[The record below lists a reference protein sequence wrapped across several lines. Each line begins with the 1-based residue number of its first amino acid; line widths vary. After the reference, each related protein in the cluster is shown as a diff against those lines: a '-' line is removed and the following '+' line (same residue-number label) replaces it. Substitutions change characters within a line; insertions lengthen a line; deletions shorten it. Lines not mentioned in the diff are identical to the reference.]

1 MAKYD
6 GQRAA
11 VIGGSI
17 GGLTAALLLR
27 DLGFAVDVYERAAR
41 PLDGRGGGII
51 VQPETLRWFRER
63 SSHRPHTLSTSSQFL
78 RYLGPANEILYEEAN
93 QWAFTSWSAI
103 YGALLSDFDTG
114 RYHLGH
120 TVSALRHDAQTVQIQ
135 FNGGATAEADLV
147 VCADGISA
155 TSRRLLLPHV
165 DRRYANYVGWRGM
178 VLETEV
184 STTTFELLSDAL
196 TYSTG
201 DRSHM
206 IIYPIPGPNLALRP
220 GQRWLNYVWYR
231 NVSEGADL
239 DELLTD
245 RSGARSDVSVSP
257 GQVQDRFIAE
267 LKRAAPDVLAPAA
280 AEVVLT
286 TAHPY
291 IQPIFDIKIPRMTF
305 GRIALIGDAAFVAR
319 PHAAAGTAKA
329 AEDAWT
335 LAAAL
340 EVNHPD
346 IPDALRKWQIPQ
358 LELGSSL
365 VDRAAQ
371 MGDRSQSDNT
381 WIPGDPNLGF
391 GLYGPTPPSWP
402 QGQHASSA

>member
-1 MAKYD
+1 MATYE

-27 DLGFAVDVYERAAR
+27 DLGFTVDVYERATQ
-41 PLDGRGGGII
+41 PLEGRGGGII
-51 VQPETLRWFRER
+51 LQPETLRWFRER
-63 SSHRPHTLSTSSQFL
+63 SSRRPHTLSTSGRFV
-78 RYLGPANEILYEEAN
+78 RYIGPDNTILYQEAK

-103 YGALLSDFDTG
+103 YGALLSDFDTR

-120 TVSALRHDAQTVQIQ
+120 TMSGLRHYAETVQVE
-135 FNGGATAEADLV
+135 FDGATTIEADLV
-147 VCADGISA
+147 VCADGISSTA
-155 TSRRLLLPHV
+155 RKLLLPQV
-165 DRRYANYVGWRGM
+165 ERRYANYVGWRGM
-178 VLETEV
+178 VLENTFSAE
-184 STTTFELLSDAL
+184 TFELLSDAL
-196 TYSTG
+196 TYSTS

-206 IIYPIPGPNLALRP
+206 IIYPIPGPSLALRP

-245 RSGARSDVSVSP
+245 RSGAHSDVSVPP
-257 GQVQDRFIAE
+257 GHVQDRFVDE
-267 LKRAAPDVLAPAA
+267 LKQAAPQLLAPAA

-286 TAHPY
+286 TEHPY
-291 IQPIFDIKIPRMTF
+291 VQPIFDIRIPQMTF

-335 LAAAL
+335 LASAL

-346 IPDALRKWQIPQ
+346 ISEALLNWEIPQ
-358 LELGSSL
+358 LALGSSL

-381 WIPGDPNLGF
+381 WTPGDPNLDF
-391 GLYGPTPPSWP
+391 GLYGPTPPTSP
-402 QGQHASSA
+402 QHQHSTSA

>member
-11 VIGGSI
+11 VIGGSV

-27 DLGFAVDVYERAAR
+27 DLGFTVDVYERTAQ
-41 PLDGRGGGII
+41 PLEGRGGGII
-51 VQPETLRWFRER
+51 LQPETLRWFRER
-63 SSHRPHTLSTSSQFL
+63 SSHRPHTLSASSRFV
-78 RYLGPANEILYEEAN
+78 RYLGPANEILYQEAKE
-93 QWAFTSWSAI
+93 WAFTSWSAI

-120 TVSALRHDAQTVQIQ
+120 TASGLRPDAETVQVQ
-135 FNGGATAEADLV
+135 FDGGATAEADLV
-147 VCADGISA
+147 VCADGISSTA
-155 TSRRLLLPHV
+155 RRLLLPQI

-178 VLETEV
+178 VLEKDL
-184 STTTFELLSDAL
+184 SRFASDLLGDAL
-196 TYSTG
+196 TYSVS

-220 GQRWLNYVWYR
+220 GRRWLNYVWYR

-239 DELLTD
+239 NELLTD
-245 RSGARSDVSVSP
+245 RTGARSDVSVPP
-257 GQVQDRFIAE
+257 GYVQDRFIDE
-267 LKRAAPDVLAPAA
+267 LKQAAPQVLAPAA

-335 LAAAL
+335 LASAL
-340 EVNHPD
+340 KANHPD
-346 IPDALRKWQIPQ
+346 IPEALQKWEIPQ

-365 VDRAAQ
+365 VNRAAQ
-371 MGDRSQSDNT
+371 IGDRSQSDNT
-381 WIPGDPNLGF
+381 WIPGDPTLGF
-391 GLYGPTPPSWP
+391 GLYGPTPPSSP
-402 QGQHASSA
+402 RRQHSSSA